1 MNYNSTDIR
10 YMRYAL
16 QIAKIGQGDT
26 WPNPAVGCVIVSN
39 FDSKKEK
46 PAIIG
51 TGYTNKGGV
60 PHAEIMAMSSV
71 NKNIDGATMYVTLEP
86 CCHIGKSKPCTQAI
100 IKNNLKR
107 VVIAMVDPNPLVA
120 GKGIQELRKNGI
132 EVIVGCCESEAE
144 EQNYGFIQRIT
155 QNMPRI
161 TAKLAVTE
169 DNFICRK
176 DDKRI
181 KITNESVDKYVHLM
195 RARHDGI
202 LIGNGTY
209 KKDNPQL
216 TVRLDGYNRSLH
228 QFLLSSNGEIKAD
241 SNLFIERQNNDLTI
255 ITSDEAKQSTLKG
268 LEANGIRVLS
278 VKKDLK
284 SGQLD
289 LHKAFENIAKIGINN
304 LFVEPG
310 VILFGSLIE
319 SSLPDDI
326 IIFKSHERL
335 KEFGLKVPQINQL
348 LEDKNS
354 KYQKNYEKIIFDTSM
369 FHYKKII

>member
-1 MNYNSTDIR
+1 MNFNSTDIR
-10 YMRYAL
+10 YMQYAL
-16 QIAKIGQGDT
+16 QIAKLGHGET
-26 WPNPAVGCVIVSN
+26 WPNPAVGCVIVSY
-39 FDSKKEK
+39 FTSKKKK
-46 PAIIG
+46 PVIIG
-51 TGYTNKGGV
+51 TGYTKKGGV
-60 PHAEIMAMSSV
+60 PHAEVMAMNSV
-71 NKNIDGATMYVTLEP
+71 NKNLDGATMYVTLEP

-120 GKGIQELRKNGI
+120 GKGIQELKKNGI
-132 EVIVGCCESEAE
+132 DVVVGCCESDAK
-144 EQNYGFIQRIT
+144 EQNRGFIQRIT
-155 QNMPRI
+155 LNMPRI
-161 TAKLAVTE
+161 TAKLAVTK

-176 DDKRI
+176 DNKRV
-181 KITNESVDKYVHLM
+181 KITNESVNKYVHLM

-216 TVRLDGYNRSLH
+216 TVRLDGYNKRL
-228 QFLLSSNGEIKAD
+228 QKFLLSSNGEIQTD
-241 SNLFIERQNNDLTI
+241 SHLFIERKNDDLTI
-255 ITSDEAKQSTLKG
+255 ITNDEIKQSKLEG

-278 VKKDLK
+278 VKKDIK

-289 LHKAFENIAKIGINN
+289 LINTFKNIANIGINN

-319 SSLPDDI
+319 NSIPDDI

-335 KEFGLKVPQINQL
+335 GEFGLKIPQINQL
-348 LEDKNS
+348 LNNKNRV
-354 KYQKNYEKIIFDTSM
+354 YQKNYEKVIFDTTM
-369 FHYKKII
+369 FHYKKIR